1 MNLNEAIK
9 TLKNNGY
16 IVEGFNDDAK
26 HALFHAPEKK
36 TIFPTETGR
45 FTQLCNEWQPLGDD
59 YGPLRDEYNKNYY
72 RDAESDIYLIRYE
85 DDEIS
90 AELYRIEH
98 GQEVFIG
105 TIPNVEDEDFKLA
118 LDGQRIGIEID
129 PYHYT

>member
-1 MNLNEAIK
+1 MKLNEALS
-9 TLKNNGY
+9 TLKNNNY
-16 IVEGFNDDAK
+16 IVEG
-26 HALFHAPEKK
+26 
-36 TIFPTETGR
+36 TGR
-45 FTQLCNEWQPLGDD
+45 FTQLCNEWRPLGDD
-59 YGPLRDEYNKNYY
+59 NGPLRDEYNKNYY
-72 RDAESDIYLIRYE
+72 YDAESDIYLIRYE